1 MHRSYSCQ
9 DVRDCKLQA
18 RWVHALSKN
27 VADRLYSTRSPSL
40 VVGCGCCK
48 SKPEHIPGIRH
59 GTARKVYEGVQESIP
74 SKRPAHRQLCPA
86 SWRSRPFTNKRSKVK
101 SQNSREM
108 RKREAE
114 PGRSLGVLE
123 LCFAH
128 QRPNIKRRKKGRG
141 EPNQQTFQERAQTHQ
156 IATKSKRIKEKSRL
170 QMTVDVPAC

>member
-18 RWVHALSKN
+18 RWVHAISKN

-40 VVGCGCCK
+40 VLGCGCCK

-59 GTARKVYEGVQESIP
+59 GAARKVCEGVQL
-74 SKRPAHRQLCPA
+74 KRVFRVNDLPTGNSVLHHGVRDRLQISEA
-86 SWRSRPFTNKRSKVK
+86 KSKVK
-101 SQNSREM
+101 SSSEM

-156 IATKSKRIKEKSRL
+156 TATKRASASKRRA
-170 QMTVDVPAC
+170 VCR